1 MVQYLGDDELRYQKH
16 PLSTLNK
23 VALFFNFKIG
33 GNINMA
39 TVAEIKELLEEK
51 QEARESLR
59 EEALAL
65 LESDDVEG
73 AKAKREEVKVLDEE
87 IKELEKQLGEAEEE
101 ENKNK
106 EEVTEVA
113 VEERAINRV
122 EIPGKATPQ
131 EVRDFKN
138 YLETRADIQGGSLKT
153 DSGFVVIPEEIVTD
167 ILKLKEVEFNL
178 DQYVTVKQVK
188 NGSGKYPVVRQSQVA
203 ALPEVA
209 ELAQNP
215 ELAVKPFFELAY
227 DIKTHRGYFMISRE
241 AIEDAQV
248 DVLSE
253 LKQWMART
261 IAATRNSAIINVLK
275 NGGPGEDGPT
285 TKIPA
290 ATVTSIDDIKDAVN
304 VNLLPNYEHNVAIVS
319 QSAFAT
325 IDKLKDKQGNYLIQA
340 DIKEASAR
348 RLLGAKVVVLPD
360 EMLGENGANTII
372 IGNLKD
378 AITLFDRSQYQASWT
393 SYMQF
398 GEALMVA
405 VRQDARLLDHKA
417 AMVLTLDLTPEVDP
431 VPAG

>member
-1 MVQYLGDDELRYQKH
+1 
-16 PLSTLNK
+16 
-23 VALFFNFKIG
+23 
-33 GNINMA
+33 MA

-51 QEARESLR
+51 QGARESLR

-73 AKAKREEVKVLDEE
+73 AKAKREEVKALDEE
-87 IKELEKQLGEAEEE
+87 IKELEKQLGEAEEA

-241 AIEDAQV
+241 AIEDAQI
-248 DVLSE
+248 DVLGE

-319 QSAFAT
+319 QSAFAAL
-325 IDKLKDKQGNYLIQA
+325 DKLKDKLGNYLIQP
-340 DIKEASAR
+340 DVKNASDK

-360 EMLGENGANTII
+360 EMLGEDGANTIV

-431 VPAG
+431 VPEG

>member
-1 MVQYLGDDELRYQKH
+1 
-16 PLSTLNK
+16 
-23 VALFFNFKIG
+23 
-33 GNINMA
+33 MA

-59 EEALAL
+59 EEALSL

-73 AKAKREEVKVLDEE
+73 AKVKREEVKALDEE
-87 IKELEKQLGEAEEE
+87 IKELEKQLEEAE
-101 ENKNK
+101 KQNK
-106 EEVTEVA
+106 EEVTEVT
-113 VEERAINRV
+113 VQERSINRV

-138 YLETRADIQGGSLKT
+138 YLETRADIQGGSLT
-153 DSGFVVIPEEIVTD
+153 TESGFVVIPEEIVTD

-178 DQYVTVKQVK
+178 DQYITVKKVQ

-209 ELAQNP
+209 ELAENP
-215 ELAVKPFFELAY
+215 ELAVKPFFELKY
-227 DIKTHRGYFMISRE
+227 DIKTHRGYFLISRE
-241 AIEDAQV
+241 AIEDAKV

-261 IAATRNSAIINVLK
+261 IAATRNAAIINVLK
-275 NGGPGEDGPT
+275 NGGPGEEGEA
-285 TKIPA
+285 TKIPS
-290 ATVTSIDDIKDAVN
+290 ATVNSVDDIKDAVN
-304 VNLLPNYEHNVAIVS
+304 INLLPNYENNVAVVS
-319 QSAFAT
+319 QSAFAA
-325 IDKLKDKQGNYLIQA
+325 IDKLKDSQGNYLIQA

-360 EMLGENGANTII
+360 EMLGEDGASTII

-378 AITLFDRSQYQASWT
+378 AITLFDRSQYQAAWT
-393 SYMQF
+393 DYMHF

-405 VRQDARLLDHKA
+405 VRQDVRLLDHKA
-417 AMVLTLDLTPEVDP
+417 AMVLTLDVTPEE

>member
-1 MVQYLGDDELRYQKH
+1 MSVE
-16 PLSTLNK
+16 
-23 VALFFNFKIG
+23 
-33 GNINMA
+33 
-39 TVAEIKELLEEK
+39 EIKKAISDK
-51 QEARESLR
+51 QEERNKLR
-59 EEALAL
+59 DEALAL
-65 LESDDVEG
+65 IESDDVDG
-73 AKAKREEVKVLDEE
+73 AKEKREAIKVLDEE
-87 IKELEKQLGEAEEE
+87 ILALQKQLEEASENEPEE
-101 ENKNK
+101 KTK
-106 EEVTEVA
+106 EEVTQVT

-122 EIPGKATPQ
+122 EIPTKATSS
-131 EVRDFKN
+131 ETRAFKK
-138 YLETRADIQGGSLKT
+138 YLETRDIAGGSLTT

-178 DQYVTVKQVK
+178 DQYVTVKEVK

-241 AIEDAQV
+241 AIEDAQI
-248 DVLSE
+248 DVLGE

-261 IAATRNSAIINVLK
+261 IAATRNSAIINVLR

-325 IDKLKDKQGNYLIQA
+325 IDKLKDGNGNYLVQS

-360 EMLGENGANTII
+360 EMLGEDGANTIV

-417 AMVLTLDLTPEVDP
+417 AMVLTLDIAPET
-431 VPAG
+431 VPEG

>member
-1 MVQYLGDDELRYQKH
+1 
-16 PLSTLNK
+16 
-23 VALFFNFKIG
+23 
-33 GNINMA
+33 MA
-39 TVAEIKELLEEK
+39 TIKELQEQIAEK
-51 QEARESLR
+51 ETQRETLR
-59 EEALAL
+59 KEALELIEA
-65 LESDDVEG
+65 DDVDG
-73 AKAKREEVKVLDEE
+73 AKSKREEIEKLDAEIAELKAEVEGKEE
-87 IKELEKQLGEAEEE
+87 MKRALSDEGD
-101 ENKNK
+101 NKK
-106 EEVTEVA
+106 EEVTEVT

-122 EIPGKATPQ
+122 EIPEKATPQ

-138 YLETRADIQGGSLKT
+138 YLETRADIPGGSLKT

-178 DQYVTVKQVK
+178 DQYITVKKVQ

-209 ELAQNP
+209 ELAENP
-215 ELAVKPFFELAY
+215 ELAVKPFFELKY
-227 DIKTHRGYFMISRE
+227 DIKTHRGYFLISRE
-241 AIEDAQV
+241 AIEDAKV

-261 IAATRNSAIINVLK
+261 IAATRNAAIINVLK
-275 NGGPGEDGPT
+275 NGGPGEEGES
-285 TKIPA
+285 TKIPS
-290 ATVTSIDDIKDAVN
+290 ATVNSVDDIKDAVN
-304 VNLLPNYEHNVAIVS
+304 INLLPNYENNVAVLS
-319 QSAFAT
+319 QSAFAE

-360 EMLGENGANTII
+360 EMLGADGASTII

-378 AITLFDRSQYQASWT
+378 AITLFDRSQYQAAWT
-393 SYMQF
+393 DYMHF

-405 VRQDARLLDHKA
+405 VRQDVRLLDHKA
-417 AMVLTLDLTPEVDP
+417 AMVLTLDISPEE

>member
-1 MVQYLGDDELRYQKH
+1 
-16 PLSTLNK
+16 
-23 VALFFNFKIG
+23 
-33 GNINMA
+33 MA

-73 AKAKREEVKVLDEE
+73 AKAKREEVKALDEE
-87 IKELEKQLGEAEEE
+87 IKELEKQLEEAEEA
-101 ENKNK
+101 ENQNK
-106 EEVTEVA
+106 EEVTEVT

-241 AIEDAQV
+241 AIEDAQI
-248 DVLSE
+248 DVLGE

-319 QSAFAT
+319 QSAFAAL
-325 IDKLKDKQGNYLIQA
+325 DKLKDKLGNYLIQP
-340 DIKEASAR
+340 DVKNASEK

-360 EMLGENGANTII
+360 EMLGEDGANTIV

-431 VPAG
+431 VPEG

>member
-1 MVQYLGDDELRYQKH
+1 
-16 PLSTLNK
+16 
-23 VALFFNFKIG
+23 
-33 GNINMA
+33 MA

-73 AKAKREEVKVLDEE
+73 AKAKREEVKALDEE
-87 IKELEKQLGEAEEE
+87 IKDLEKQLEEAEVE
-101 ENKNK
+101 ENQNK
-106 EEVTEVA
+106 EEVTEVT

-241 AIEDAQV
+241 AIEDAQI
-248 DVLSE
+248 DVLGE

-325 IDKLKDKQGNYLIQA
+325 IDKLKDGNGNYLIQS

-360 EMLGENGANTII
+360 EMLGEDGANTIV

-431 VPAG
+431 VPEG